1 MEIMKKFMILMLSLA
16 VLFSFAACDNSS
28 PAVDDDDDQTVVET
42 NDYAKRAVAEV
53 NAVLSHAFTDS
64 TGFFYAGKA
73 VMTDGKYSDDYT
85 ADVVAGTVTYSKH
98 DDNAVAGLAE
108 TYTTVTLSGVDITED
123 DAPATEK
130 TILLT
135 SYTIDFSKDPEAN
148 NGVYGSLDP
157 VAGKITGN
165 VIGMIT
171 FEDLTSTGAIGEE
184 TTITVTAATAS
195 DPAVAAT
202 GISAKVV
209 AFLPEDASSQSVTF
223 CGTPVSSADLVAYL
237 NSTRTNSG
245 VVVDYEV
252 ASTVIASNAKYKAYW
267 AESKFGKTVYTNLM
281 TDVVQLA
288 TAGLKDIVLDT
299 DMVGRTTQYT
309 EGSTTTPST
318 AVITFT
324 NSDPDNPMQ
333 FATDGTDLVY
343 AIPVGGSISVTLEG
357 KAGATK
363 GSFSATDFTVNGR
376 LDVYKYA
383 SPVVM
388 NDTTLNADY
397 KYVDIDGLTG
407 KFKTPVTVTQGAKE
421 NGVDTA
427 TIDAALA
434 FADATNIDGTINTEI
449 NAKVM
454 PGTAGTGE
462 DTTLA
467 ALGVIAVDCAKA
479 SK

>member
-42 NDYAKRAVAEV
+42 NDYAKRAVEEV
-53 NAVLSHAFTDS
+53 NAVLNGAFTDS

-157 VAGKITGN
+157 VSGKITGN

-184 TTITVTAATAS
+184 TTITVKAATTS

-209 AFLPEDASSQSVTF
+209 AFLPDDPAAQSVTF
-223 CGTPVSSADLVAYL
+223 CGTKLDSEDLVAYL
-237 NSTRTNSG
+237 NSNRTND
-245 VVVDYEV
+245 VVKDYVV
-252 ASTVIASNAKYKAYW
+252 ASTVITSNAKYKAYW
-267 AESKFGKTVYTNLM
+267 AESQFGETVYTNLM
-281 TDVVQLA
+281 ADVVQLA
-288 TAGLKDIVLDT
+288 ADGLKNLVLDT

-363 GSFSATDFTVNGR
+363 GSFSATDFSVNGR
-376 LDVYKYA
+376 LDVYKHA

-427 TIDAALA
+427 TIDSALA
-434 FADATNIDGTINTEI
+434 FAEATNIDGTINTEI

-467 ALGVIAVDCAKA
+467 ALGVIAIDCAKA